1 MQLRL
6 RWYIKHTHNTAT
18 GNLICKTVLK
28 EKKLYWDSKLPV
40 LSVRLII
47 LTMKLVLLFFN
58 STALF
63 AVVKKE
69 KKKALWNPTVLKTKF
84 SVLQLLEGKK
94 TILLPMPFMLFRK
107 EEVTQKHRCDSPL
120 MFKKFHVYLEI
131 KDFRGICLN
140 ITN

>member
-1 MQLRL
+1 
-6 RWYIKHTHNTAT
+6 
-18 GNLICKTVLK
+18 
-28 EKKLYWDSKLPV
+28 
-40 LSVRLII
+40 
-47 LTMKLVLLFFN
+47 MKLVLLFFN

-120 MFKKFHVYLEI
+120 MFKKFHVYLEM

>member
-1 MQLRL
+1 
-6 RWYIKHTHNTAT
+6 
-18 GNLICKTVLK
+18 
-28 EKKLYWDSKLPV
+28 
-40 LSVRLII
+40 
-47 LTMKLVLLFFN
+47 MKLVLLFFN

-63 AVVKKE
+63 AVIKKE
-69 KKKALWNPTVLKTKF
+69 KKSIVEF
-84 SVLQLLEGKK
+84 SVLYLLEGKK

-107 EEVTQKHRCDSPL
+107 EEVTLKHRCDSPL